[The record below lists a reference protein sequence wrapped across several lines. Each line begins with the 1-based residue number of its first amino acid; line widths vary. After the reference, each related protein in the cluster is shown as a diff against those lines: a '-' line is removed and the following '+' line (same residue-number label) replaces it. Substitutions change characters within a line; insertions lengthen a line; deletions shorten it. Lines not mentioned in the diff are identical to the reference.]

1 MQFAS
6 SKPES
11 FTAKYEEVELPEVF
25 QQRMKIAQA
34 QPKLQTRH
42 PEVCSVHLGTTADN
56 SSSFISCP
64 WENITHFVGNE
75 ALTKSGGGGR
85 EADSSIKDRFVFTF
99 LQWSSPV

>member
-6 SKPES
+6 SKPGS
-11 FTAKYEEVELPEVF
+11 FTAKYEEVEHPEVL

-56 SSSFISCP
+56 SSPFISCP

-75 ALTKSGGGGR
+75 ALTKSWGR
-85 EADSSIKDRFVFTF
+85 REKGR
-99 LQWSSPV
+99 LEHKG